1 MGATNSIYL
10 TLWVGMV
17 DAMPACWTL
26 LLPLTFVVR
35 QLREKECVSLSPNV
49 AGGESLTLCHPINTS
64 AQINEAHSS
73 HFALKGNVISSSVT
87 LPNGNRSAIKDAEV
101 KEAGRSP
108 SPNDSRNRNDDE
120 SDATAW
126 SLWLLG

>member
-1 MGATNSIYL
+1 MRR
-10 TLWVGMV
+10 WR
-17 DAMPACWTL
+17 WTL
-26 LLPLTFVVR
+26 LSQLAYVVR

-49 AGGESLTLCHPINTS
+49 TGGESLTLCRPTNTS
-64 AQINEAHSS
+64 AQINGAHSS
-73 HFALKGNVISSSVT
+73 HFALKSNDMSSSVA
-87 LPNGNRSAIKDAEV
+87 LSNGNRSAIKDAEV

-108 SPNDSRNRNDDE
+108 PNDSWNRNDDE